1 MTIKSKI
8 DFIVI
13 LTYFLKNVKLSNNKG
28 SRMKITNTIFETLL
42 IKNAFRKKDF
52 AEYSKIPYDTVVGWK
67 KKNHVPAYAMV
78 ILKDMIYRK
87 TLDQNIEQELKRN
100 SFMLTKNI
108 HTLTKNEENRLKS
121 VFWGTNFTTDDILN
135 GIKEKNQKI
144 LKKIEE
150 NLPLNLQKQ
159 ILGKLTY
166 A

>member
-1 MTIKSKI
+1 
-8 DFIVI
+8 
-13 LTYFLKNVKLSNNKG
+13 
-28 SRMKITNTIFETLL
+28 
-42 IKNAFRKKDF
+42 
-52 AEYSKIPYDTVVGWK
+52 
-67 KKNHVPAYAMV
+67 MV

-150 NLPLNLQKQ
+150 NLPLNLQKK
-159 ILGKLTY
+159 ILGKLNY

>member
-67 KKNHVPAYAMV
+67 KKNHIPAYAMV

-87 TLDQNIEQELKRN
+87 KLDEETEKLLKRN
-100 SFMLTKNI
+100 VQPMVNQNHNLTKI
-108 HTLTKNEENRLKS
+108 EENRLKS
-121 VFWGTNFTTDDILN
+121 LFWGTNFTIDDILN
-135 GIKEKNQKI
+135 GIKDKN
-144 LKKIEE
+144 KKVMKKLEE
-150 NLPLNLQKQ
+150 N
-159 ILGKLTY
+159 I
-166 A
+166 